1 MSVFFKIREI
11 EKQIKRSPYYN
22 TVKTH
27 FVSWRD
33 WNINMTAEDK
43 KALTAPYQ
51 KNIVIIGLAT
61 KEDNAE
67 FGDMIQ
73 ANWQKQADEKR

>member
-11 EKQIKRSPYYN
+11 EKQIKKHSRCDIE
-22 TVKTH
+22 KTH

-43 KALTAPYQ
+43 EALTAPYR

-67 FGDMIQ
+67 FSDMIQ
-73 ANWQKQADEKR
+73 ADWQKQADEKR